1 MAEDGGA
8 SYGKGDVAL
17 AFGLVIGAGL
27 CTVLG
32 ALLVFCSDLKDTR
45 LLGGALGVSAGV
57 MIYVSFVEIF
67 SAKAVGGF
75 EDAGYTGAE
84 SRRYATIFFFVG
96 MLVIF
101 VLDLLVHCL
110 GFKHHSVKEFPTSN
124 GDAQKKDPA
133 APAAEGDDETR
144 CTGSRHAVST
154 EEISQLELTVEDGM
168 ERGQGPPPAAPA
180 DGAGEDADEAK
191 KKELEKMGLL
201 TAIAIAIHN
210 FPEGMATFVATL
222 ADPSV
227 GVAIAIAIHNFPEGM
242 ATFVATLADPS
253 VGVAIAIAIAIHNV
267 PEGLCVA
274 MPIYYAKG
282 SKWQGLLW
290 AALSGISEPIG
301 GLIAW
306 LALQGSD
313 MSPLA
318 YGIMFALVG
327 GMMVSL
333 PQTAEVFAS
342 LAAAEPHIRAIVGR
356 WPAPL
361 LLTPTAGL
369 HLVRRA
375 HSHGPGVRPEE
386 QRRHL
391 QHGGGHGGHGAEPP
405 ALRDLKSAGA
415 APGRWGRIRVLG
427 APQSEGGR
435 SARRFTS
442 IHRFI
447 TPL

>member
-110 GFKHHSVKEFPTSN
+110 GFKHHSVKEFSTSE

-201 TAIAIAIHN
+201 T
-210 FPEGMATFVATL
+210 
-222 ADPSV
+222 
-227 GVAIAIAIHNFPEGM
+227 AIAIAIHNFPEGM

-342 LAAAEPHIRAIVGR
+342 LAAAKPPIRAIVGR
-356 WPAPL
+356 SPAPL
-361 LLTPTAGL
+361 LLTPTAGF

-375 HSHGPGVRPEE
+375 HSHGPGIRPEE

-391 QHGGGHGGHGAEPP
+391 QHGGGHGRHGAEPP

-415 APGRWGRIRVLG
+415 APGRWGRIRALG

>member
-227 GVAIAIAIHNFPEGM
+227 GVAIAIAI
-242 ATFVATLADPS
+242 
-253 VGVAIAIAIAIHNV
+253 AIHNV

-327 GMMVSL
+327 GMMVFISFAEL
-333 PQTAEVFAS
+333 IPTALEYDPKNSVVTYSMVAGMAVMALS
-342 LAAAEPHIRAIVGR
+342 
-356 WPAPL
+356 L
-361 LLTPTAGL
+361 LLF
-369 HLVRRA
+369 
-375 HSHGPGVRPEE
+375 E
-386 QRRHL
+386 
-391 QHGGGHGGHGAEPP
+391 
-405 ALRDLKSAGA
+405 
-415 APGRWGRIRVLG
+415 I
-427 APQSEGGR
+427 
-435 SARRFTS
+435 
-442 IHRFI
+442 
-447 TPL
+447 